1 MKRRILSSLMAL
13 VLVFGLLPATA
24 FAEEIPDTEPEVTIA
39 EAPPAEEGE
48 TPLTAPEVKIGDM
61 VYDTLEAAVTA
72 ADSGA
77 TIQLGEGNYT
87 LYGVSGVGHTK
98 GKDLTFVGRGAD
110 KTGWNIGAKVPDPAY
125 FGTEY
130 NGDYSFDGAGTVT
143 FQNMTLRSGSKD
155 YLGFIRADKTVVE
168 NCTINGKTFYWGYK
182 SAEFTNTT
190 FNCPSGDYALW
201 TYSSPTMTFD
211 NCTFNSSG
219 KVINVFTDYG
229 AGKNDIIVNFKGCT
243 VVNTGFSLKPVL
255 NINDSNM
262 GDFKYILN
270 ISGNTTVTGVDVD
283 GDTCSRLFGFGG
295 KATTNNKG
303 KTDVYFGD
311 TPVWKDGKM
320 VDAKAYH
327 TDGVKVDGVAYDN
340 GVDGANDSLYAEG
353 YKDNAFEVT
362 YGEWTK
368 KPNGT
373 KTRTVTKTCDYCGYQ
388 EKTTENAEADPIE
401 WDVSKSKTATK
412 LDTSTWTSNVT
423 LSLPSAEENLAS
435 DVVFVLDGSSSAN
448 TCVVNESLT
457 LLRSLKKSASD
468 SGAAVNVCVVK
479 FKRQAYKSD
488 WFDLSKDFD
497 AIQTAMET
505 KYSGGTNLH
514 AGLLAGQEAL
524 KEHTNVAAGRKY
536 LILISDGSTY
546 LYSKDGNWASDT
558 PFTRSYYTKENYN
571 GFAGGF
577 WDNGMYEPNNYP
589 EVNVVRPKTTS
600 DVAAWQAYLN
610 DVEERNAESNGDDYD
625 YHCNYDLNFNQGKP
639 SDDFKSQPSVQRSA
653 NNRDMAFYYADQV
666 WQEIKNAG
674 YNAYSIATED
684 GMAGAGNAD
693 DSHCFM
699 NYLNGG
705 ESLNF
710 SDIQKEILY
719 AVGAGSKVEDKMG
732 GAFDFVP
739 GSLKLTVGG
748 TELQSKADGNMTYFG
763 DNAEELN
770 ETNCRFKVLY
780 APDTDAFVWTINE
793 NVSNFAPVQ
802 LTYTVKLTTP
812 ETTPGTYGVEDL
824 NGEKKLSD
832 AEEEKALFTNA
843 YAVLNAKNSAGAPV
857 KAQEFP
863 KPSVSYTV
871 KSSGGGGGSTTTYYY
886 FAIEKVDAQDGHAL
900 NGAKFGLYLDGKQ
913 VATATSNRSGIALF
927 RVSAGDYRKINA
939 KSELYYQELT
949 APEGY
954 VVSGGKIGMEKDDL
968 TTNQTTA
975 EKKAETVRNYRG
987 STPDLLNDADH
998 FAYVIGYKDGNV
1010 RPYGLISRAETT
1022 TIFFRLLKDS
1032 VRDGNL
1038 LTSNTYTDVADD
1050 YWANTAISTMTGLG
1064 IVQGRSADT
1073 FDPKAPIT
1081 RAQFAAICARFDT
1094 GKSSGTQT
1102 FTDIKG
1108 HWAEKYIERAAEL
1121 GWIKG
1126 FEDGTFRPD
1135 TYITRAQAMTMIN
1148 RVLNRIP
1155 EENSDLL
1162 AGMNTWPDCNP
1173 GDWFYLAVQEATN
1186 SHAFKH
1192 KAGNYE
1198 TWTGMNKN
1206 PDWTRYEN

>member
-24 FAEEIPDTEPEVTIA
+24 FAEETPDAELEVTA
-39 EAPPAEEGE
+39 VGAPSAEEGE
-48 TPLTAPEVKIGDM
+48 TQLAAPKVKIGNT

-72 ADSGA
+72 AASGD
-77 TIQLGEGNYT
+77 TIQLGTGNYT
-87 LYGVSGVGHTK
+87 LYKVNSTGHTK
-98 GKDLTFVGRGAD
+98 GKDLTFVGQGAD
-110 KTGWNIGAKVPDPAY
+110 KTGWNIGAEVPDPAN

-143 FQNMTLRSGSKD
+143 FKNMTLRSGKAD

-168 NCTINGKTFYWGYK
+168 DCIINGKTFYWGYK
-182 SAEFTNTT
+182 SAAFTNTT
-190 FNCPSGDYALW
+190 FNCPSGDYAIW

-211 NCTFNSSG
+211 TCIFNSSG
-219 KVINVFTDYG
+219 KVINVYTDAG
-229 AGKNDIIVNFKGCT
+229 AGKQNITVNFKDCT
-243 VVNTGFSLKPVL
+243 VNGFSVKQVL
-255 NINDSNM
+255 NVNDSNM
-262 GDFKYILN
+262 GDYKYILN
-270 ISGNTTVTGVDVD
+270 ISGNNTVSGVPYDKV
-283 GDTCSRLFGFGG
+283 TCSRLYGFGG
-295 KATTNNKG
+295 KTGNNTG
-303 KTDVYFGD
+303 RLDVSIDG
-311 TPVWKDGKM
+311 TPVWAESKM
-320 VDAKAYH
+320 LTHKYSA
-327 TDGVKVDGVAYDN
+327 G
-340 GVDGANDSLYAEG
+340 EQ
-353 YKDNAFEVT
+353 DNAFDVA
-362 YGEWTK
+362 YGEWEK
-368 KPNGT
+368 KPDGT
-373 KTRTVTKTCDYCGYQ
+373 KTRTVTKTCNYCGYQ

-448 TCVVNESLT
+448 TGVVNESLA
-457 LLRSLKKSASD
+457 LLRSLKESASD

-488 WFDLSKDFD
+488 WFDLFKDFD
-497 AIQTAMET
+497 AIQTAMEA

-524 KEHTNVAAGRKY
+524 EEHTNVAAGRKY

-546 LYSKDGNWASDT
+546 LYSKDGNWASDE
-558 PFTRSYYTKENYN
+558 PFTRTYYTKENYN
-571 GFAGGF
+571 GFAGGY
-577 WDNGMYEPNNYP
+577 WDNGNYEPNNYP

-600 DVAAWQAYLN
+600 DVTAWQTYLA
-610 DVEERNAESNGDDYD
+610 DVKARNKTVNSEGKTGDDYD
-625 YHCNYDLNFNQGKP
+625 YHCNYDLNFNQGIP
-639 SDDFKSQPSVQRSA
+639 SDDFKSQPCEPRTA

-666 WQEIKNAG
+666 WQAIKNAG

-710 SDIQKEILY
+710 SDIQQEILY
-719 AVGAGSKVEDKMG
+719 AVGAGSRVEDRMG
-732 GAFDFVP
+732 AAFDFVP

-763 DNAEELN
+763 DDAENLSEI
-770 ETNCRFKVLY
+770 NCRFKVLY
-780 APDTDAFVWTINE
+780 APDADGLVWTINE

-812 ETTPGTYGVEDL
+812 ETDPGTYGVEDL
-824 NGEKKLSD
+824 NGEKTLSG
-832 AEEEKALFTNA
+832 AEAEKALFTNA

-871 KSSGGGGGSTTTYYY
+871 KSSGGGGGGSTTTYYY

-927 RVSAGDYRKINA
+927 RVSASDYRKINA

-954 VVSGGKIGMEKDDL
+954 VVSGGKIDMEKDDL
-968 TTNQTTA
+968 TTNQAAA

-1206 PDWTRYEN
+1206 PDWTRYEH